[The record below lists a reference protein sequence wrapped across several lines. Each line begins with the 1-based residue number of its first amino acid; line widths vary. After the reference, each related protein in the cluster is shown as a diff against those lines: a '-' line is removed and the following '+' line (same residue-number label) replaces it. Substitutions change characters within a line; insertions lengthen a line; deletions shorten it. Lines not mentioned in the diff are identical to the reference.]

1 MLGWEIHIINN
12 ATGQEYGDWLTGHK
26 GKDWIENLVDKGIA
40 EKFYAAASS
49 HYLIKAK
56 DLIPLIIPSLS
67 CYKQPPIAGEW
78 VNDYVMD
85 ATALQSCLPEELI
98 KIQTYDAS

>member
-26 GKDWIENLVDKGIA
+26 GKAWIEQLVANGIA
-40 EKFYAAASS
+40 EKFYEFACS

-56 DLIPLIIPSLS
+56 DLIPLIIPKLS
-67 CYKQPPIAGEW
+67 CYKHPPIAGEW
-78 VNDYVMD
+78 VRDYLMD
-85 ATALQSCLPEELI
+85 TASLQSCASDEVL

>member
-26 GKDWIENLVDKGIA
+26 GKDWIEQLVDKGIA
-40 EKFYAAASS
+40 EKFYSVASS

-56 DLIPLIIPSLS
+56 DLKPLIIPSHLLLGS
-67 CYKQPPIAGEW
+67 GLMITLWTQQHCRVVCQK
-78 VNDYVMD
+78 
-85 ATALQSCLPEELI
+85 S
-98 KIQTYDAS
+98 